1 MTSIVL
7 WNPSGARGEGGFDLK
22 RLLRYVGL
30 PFESS
35 PKNEHCLLWAENCGA
50 HAFYL

>member
-1 MTSIVL
+1 MTSVVL

-22 RLLRYVGL
+22 RLLRYVSL

-35 PKNEHCLLWAENCGA
+35 LKNEHCLLLAENCGA